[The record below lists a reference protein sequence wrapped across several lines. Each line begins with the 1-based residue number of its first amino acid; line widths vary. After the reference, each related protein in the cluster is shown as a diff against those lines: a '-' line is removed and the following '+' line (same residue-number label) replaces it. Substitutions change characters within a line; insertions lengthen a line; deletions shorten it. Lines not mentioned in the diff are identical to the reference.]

1 MQAVTKYRVPA
12 FLCALSVLLCE
23 LISSPYTTMGI
34 CDDGPYILV
43 AKNLAATGHIHY
55 NGWSA
60 AMLCWQLYLG
70 AALIKVFGFAFTTV
84 RASTMVVSVAA
95 AFLLQRTLVR
105 CGLSERNAVIGTL
118 ALVLSPLYLLLSVT
132 YMSDIHGL
140 FGIIVCLYACLRAL
154 QASSDRASIG
164 WLCFAVAADVAVGTS
179 RQLAW
184 LGVLV
189 MIPSTLWL
197 LRAHRRVLLAGA
209 AATIAGFLAIGACL
223 IWLKHQPYTTPGTY
237 GISHVPWL
245 YILACFIRFF
255 LEFPFL
261 LLPVSALFFL
271 AIPKRKPRIIVT
283 VCGLLGILSFL
294 AVYLGHPRGQ
304 LSSLLEPTLRDT
316 PGCDFI
322 TIYGAY
328 QSLSQGTPGMFL
340 PLWFQGFLT
349 VVSLGG
355 VIGLILSFFAA
366 RSNQQVERETVST
379 SWRQL
384 GILLGPFAV
393 AYTLLLIY
401 RATAVANDHTGVL
414 FDRYS
419 LGLLLVA
426 LICMVRQIQD
436 RVESRFSRWG
446 VVFIAIMA
454 AYGVA
459 NTHNT
464 FSLSRARVAMA
475 AELRAANVPDTLVD
489 NGWEYNLLVELRYT
503 PYINN
508 PSIATAANPYTPAPA
523 VPDGTCTM
531 GHRNDTPHVQPIYGV
546 SFEPN
551 ICAGAAPFA
560 PIHYTQWLA
569 SEPGTLYVVRYS
581 DSSAP

>member
-1 MQAVTKYRVPA
+1 LPLGLKYRVPA
-12 FLCALSVLLCE
+12 FLCALSVLACE

-34 CDDGPYILV
+34 GDDGPYILV

-70 AALIKVFGFAFTTV
+70 AALIKVFGFSFTTV
-84 RASTMVVSVAA
+84 RVSTMVVSVAS

-105 CGLSERNAVIGTL
+105 CGISERNAVIGTL
-118 ALVLSPLYLLLSVT
+118 ALVLSPLYLLLSAT
-132 YMSDIHGL
+132 FMSDIHGL
-140 FGIIVCLYACLRAL
+140 FGIILCLYACLRAL
-154 QASSDRASIG
+154 QASNDRASIG

-197 LRAHRRVLLAGA
+197 MRAHRRVLLAGA

-223 IWLKHQPYTTPGTY
+223 IWLRHQPYTTPGTY

-245 YILACFIRFF
+245 QIIAVFVRFF
-255 LEFPFL
+255 LDFPFL

-271 AIPKRKPRIIVT
+271 AIRKSRPRIIVT
-283 VCGLLGILSFL
+283 VCGLLGTFSFL
-294 AVYLGHPRGQ
+294 AVYLGHPRGH
-304 LSSLLEPTLRDT
+304 LSSLLEPTLGT
-316 PGCDFI
+316 LGANYI

-328 QSLSQGTPGMFL
+328 SGPSQGTPHVFL
-340 PLWFQGFLT
+340 PLWIQGLLT
-349 VVSLGG
+349 VISFGG
-355 VIGLILSFFAA
+355 VIGLILSFFAT
-366 RSNQQVERETVST
+366 RSYQQVAPETVST

-393 AYTLLLIY
+393 AYTFLLIY
-401 RATAVANDHTGVL
+401 RAVAVANDHSGVL

-419 LGLLLVA
+419 MGLLLVA
-426 LICMVRQIQD
+426 LICLVRQLQD
-436 RVESRFSRWG
+436 RVESRFSLWSL
-446 VVFIAIMA
+446 VFIAIMA
-454 AYGVA
+454 GYGVA
-459 NTHNT
+459 ITHNT
-464 FSLSRARVAMA
+464 FALYRARVAMA
-475 AELRAANVPDTLVD
+475 AELRAAHVPDTSVD
-489 NGWEYNLLVELRYT
+489 NGWEYNLLVELRHT

-508 PSIATAANPYTPAPA
+508 PSIASAANPYTPAPA
-523 VPDGTCTM
+523 DPAGTCSMVFRTS
-531 GHRNDTPHVQPIYGV
+531 TPHVHPIYGV
-546 SFEPN
+546 SFEPG
-551 ICAGAAPFA
+551 ICAGTAPFA

-569 SEPGTLYVVRYS
+569 SEPGTLYVVRYT
-581 DSSAP
+581 DSSTP